1 MCHSC
6 HTIMMSEPVNKTIAF
21 WYYRHQH
28 HAPWWYDGVAA
39 AAVSSAIPTHS
50 SSTSPLAW
58 TMGAV
63 CHRRGFP
70 FLPPTLYTSNIL
82 AYGVKIA
89 AIVVVVVVATS
100 TSTIMCRLI
109 LTSSFGVLQSG
120 LRTEWCRDHVSPLS
134 HACVWISRKILP

>member
-1 MCHSC
+1 
-6 HTIMMSEPVNKTIAF
+6 MMSEPVNKTIAF

-70 FLPPTLYTSNIL
+70 FLLPHNIL

-89 AIVVVVVVATS
+89 AIVVVVAVDDVQGALLVF
-100 TSTIMCRLI
+100 CNPY
-109 LTSSFGVLQSG
+109 SG
-120 LRTEWCRDHVSPLS
+120 LNGVVTT
-134 HACVWISRKILP
+134 

>member
-89 AIVVVVVVATS
+89 AIVVVVVVVATS

-134 HACVWISRKILP
+134 HACV

>member
-1 MCHSC
+1 
-6 HTIMMSEPVNKTIAF
+6 MMSEPVNKTIAF

-70 FLPPTLYTSNIL
+70 FLPPSNIL

-89 AIVVVVVVATS
+89 AIVVVVVAVVVA
-100 TSTIMCRLI
+100 CNHVQAAI

-134 HACVWISRKILP
+134 HACV